1 MENRVY
7 SILDTDLYKFTTSY
21 AYMRKFP
28 DAECTFTFKD
38 RNKVKRTKKFLEEFK
53 KEIKKWEN
61 VGLTT
66 QELFWLFN
74 SHKIDFIANYYWEW
88 LMSFRFDVSKM
99 KIYLDEESVLCVE
112 VTDKCYKATL
122 YEIPVLFSV
131 PEVNNRGKK
140 INWELTKRKLMGKIA
155 IANEAEML
163 FSEFGTRRRFNY
175 EVQDEVCR
183 ILKKMSKTCV
193 GTSNVHFAMKYDMTP
208 IGTHPHEWFMFHGA
222 QYGYKAANSVALE
235 NWVDVYDGDLGIA
248 LSDTYTSDVFFRS
261 FTLKL
266 AKLFDGVRQDSGDE
280 YKFTD
285 KTIDFY
291 KSKRIDPKSK
301 TIVFSNA
308 LDFPKALEILKY
320 CKEKGIKCS
329 FGIGTNLTC
338 DVYDMDGNKY
348 DYENIVMKMSRC
360 RMDPNHPW
368 YLTIKISDD
377 LGKHMGDNQE
387 FNHACYE
394 LCIPISFNHAD
405 PIGEPGEDGS
415 KFIK

>member
-1 MENRVY
+1 MERVY

-21 AYMRKFP
+21 AYMKKFP

-38 RNKVKRTKKFLEEFK
+38 RNKVKRSKKFLKEFK

-61 VGLTT
+61 VGLTI
-66 QELFWLFN
+66 EEFAWILN
-74 SHKIDFIANYYWEW
+74 YHKMDFIATYYWEW
-88 LMSFRFDVSKM
+88 LKSFRFDVSKM
-99 KIYLDEESVLCVE
+99 NIYLDEESVLCVE
-112 VTDKCYKATL
+112 VTDKCYKASL

-140 INWELTKRKLMGKIA
+140 INWQLTIDKLAEKVSL
-155 IANEAEML
+155 ANENGML

-175 EVQDEVCR
+175 EVQDKVCEY
-183 ILKKMSKTCV
+183 LKKNSKTCV
-193 GTSNVHFAMKYDMTP
+193 GTSNVHFAMKYNMTP

-222 QYGYKAANSVALE
+222 QYGYKAANYVALE

-248 LSDTYTSDVFFRS
+248 LSDTYTSDVFFKS
-261 FTLKL
+261 FSLKQ
-266 AKLFDGVRQDSGDE
+266 AKLFDGVRQDSGNE

-285 KTIDFY
+285 KTIEFY
-291 KSKRIDPKSK
+291 KSKRIDYHSK

-308 LDFPKALEILKY
+308 LDFPRALEILKY
-320 CKEKGIKCS
+320 CREKGIKCS

-360 RMDPNHPW
+360 RMNPNQPW

-394 LCIPISFNHAD
+394 LNIHISLNHGD
-405 PIGEPGEDGS
+405 PKGEPGEDGS
-415 KFIK
+415 KYIN

>member
-1 MENRVY
+1 MKRIY

-21 AYMRKFP
+21 AYMKKFP

-38 RNKVKRTKKFLEEFK
+38 RNKVKRSKKFLEEFK

-61 VGLTT
+61 VGLTI
-66 QELFWLFN
+66 EEFAWILN
-74 SHKIDFIANYYWEW
+74 SHKMDFIATYYWEW
-88 LMSFRFDVSKM
+88 LKSFRFDVSKM
-99 KIYLDEESVLCVE
+99 NIYLDEESVLCVE
-112 VTDKCYKATL
+112 VTDKCYKASL

-140 INWELTKRKLMGKIA
+140 INWKLTIDKLAEKVSL
-155 IANEAEML
+155 ANENSML

-175 EVQDEVCR
+175 EVQDKVCEY
-183 ILKKMSKTCV
+183 LKENSKTCV

-222 QYGYKAANSVALE
+222 QYGYKAANYIALE

-248 LSDTYTSDVFFRS
+248 LSDTYTSDVFFKS
-261 FTLKL
+261 FSLKQ

-285 KTIDFY
+285 KAIEFY
-291 KSKRIDPKSK
+291 KSKRIDYHSK

-308 LDFPKALEILKY
+308 LDFPRALEILKY
-320 CKEKGIKCS
+320 CREKDIKCS

-338 DVYDMDGNKY
+338 DVYDMNGNKY

-360 RMDPNHPW
+360 RMNPNQPW

-377 LGKHMGDNQE
+377 LGKHMGDSEE

-394 LCIPISFNHAD
+394 LNIVIPIKRGFCD
-405 PIGEPGEDGS
+405 
-415 KFIK
+415 